1 MTAEARQAGHLR
13 HAHGP
18 ASRGRSERRRRS
30 TALTRPMTLAM
41 LCIMVGLAGQA
52 GAEPDAM
59 PLHERPKPLPT
70 LHFTDEAGTALTL
83 DEWRGK
89 LVLVNVWATWCGPC
103 RAEMPTLD
111 RLQALLGGDRF
122 EVVALSID
130 RAGAGVVRAFYDD
143 VGVVHLG
150 LYIDA
155 TMTAQRALSVF
166 ALPGTI
172 LVGPDGR
179 ELGRLIGPAEWHAP
193 EMVAVLK
200 AAIANAQE
208 GSLHHDH

>member
-1 MTAEARQAGHLR
+1 MTAEARHSGR
-13 HAHGP
+13 PSHARGP
-18 ASRGRSERRRRS
+18 ASRGRSARRRRA

-41 LCIMVGLAGQA
+41 HCVLVGLAGQA
-52 GAEPDAM
+52 AAEPRAM
-59 PLHERPKPLPT
+59 PLHETPKPVPT
-70 LHFTDEAGTALTL
+70 LRFTDEAGTALTL

-111 RLQALLGGDRF
+111 RLQGLLGGDRF

-130 RAGAGVVRAFYDD
+130 RAGAGPVRAFYDD
-143 VGVVHLG
+143 VGVEHLG

-155 TMTAQRALSVF
+155 TMTAHRALSVF

-179 ELGRLIGPAEWHAP
+179 ELGRLIGPAEWDAP

-200 AAIANAQE
+200 AAIVNA
-208 GSLHHDH
+208 HAAR